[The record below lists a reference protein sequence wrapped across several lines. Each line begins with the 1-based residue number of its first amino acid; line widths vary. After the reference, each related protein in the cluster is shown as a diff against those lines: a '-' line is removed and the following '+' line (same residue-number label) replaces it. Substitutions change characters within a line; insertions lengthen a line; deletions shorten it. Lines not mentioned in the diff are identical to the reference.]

1 MIQIRNSVFETNS
14 SSMHSLAIR
23 GKEAFFPDEEQYFA
37 KEDVWEDISWYK
49 DNDKSLNENI
59 VINFNKYEDENW
71 YFGRAPFK
79 ILDSFFD
86 KFKYAFATLVPYKED
101 DEYSTLKNQ
110 FLDIL
115 KEINPNI
122 IRFIHPDSYGVDDG
136 VLTSWMKTYNFDL
149 REFLFNKK
157 YVVIV
162 DGDEYCIWQSMLE
175 SGIIDKNVLE
185 NPDGQ
190 NLW

>member
-1 MIQIRNSVFETNS
+1 MIQIRSSVFETNS

-23 GKEAFFPDEEQYFA
+23 SKEAFFPYEEQYFT
-37 KEDVWEDISWYK
+37 KEDAWEDISWYK
-49 DNDKSLNENI
+49 DNDASVDGNI
-59 VINFNKYEDENW
+59 VINFNKYEDEYW

-86 KFKYAFATLVPYKED
+86 KFKYAFATLVSYKEG
-101 DEYSTLKNQ
+101 DEYFNLKNQ

-115 KEINPNI
+115 KEINPDVTE
-122 IRFIHPDSYGVDDG
+122 FIHPDSYGVDDA
-136 VLTSWMKTYNFDL
+136 VLISWMKTYNFDL

-175 SGIIDKNVLE
+175 SGIIDKNALE